1 MHRAAKQHDEKY
13 RCKMIIMKTRPLYL
27 LLILTVLMSACGG
40 GSEEEPNPCSVP
52 INLSVTNQQNSASGQ
67 STGSFVIA
75 ATGGNGGFQY
85 QLNNGSFQSSGTFS
99 GLAAGSYIV
108 TASDNQQCS
117 KTTQVTVGENAPAT
131 APSFANVVFPIL
143 QNFCATS
150 GCHVTGGTAPFVISG
165 YDDVEP
171 RAASIK
177 SRVAAQTMPPSGS
190 PSLSS
195 DQIASIVA
203 WVDGGAPNNQ

>member
-1 MHRAAKQHDEKY
+1 
-13 RCKMIIMKTRPLYL
+13 MKTKLLYSL
-27 LLILTVLMSACGG
+27 LLLTVLISACGGG
-40 GSEEEPNPCSVP
+40 GSEEEPNPCSIP

-67 STGSFVIA
+67 STGSFVVV

-85 QLNNGSFQSSGTFS
+85 QINNGSFQSSGTFN
-99 GLAAGSYIV
+99 GLAAGSYTV
-108 TASDNQQCS
+108 TARDNQQCS
-117 KTTQVTVGENAPAT
+117 KTTQVTVGENAPAA
-131 APSFANVVFPIL
+131 APSFANVVLPIM

-150 GCHVTGGTAPFVISG
+150 GCHVTGGTAPFVITG

-171 RAASIK
+171 RAAIIK

-195 DQIASIVA
+195 NQISSIVA
-203 WVDGGAPNNQ
+203 WVDAGAPNN